1 MATST
6 LVQVLRSL
14 ISSADAKK
22 QPLYLTFGPSKGQ
35 EGSMNIDINQ
45 AMANAGGESFD
56 YGTFTAAYE
65 TDPRVKTMVKNFSQ
79 DGVEVKTKNN
89 VEDPGPEISAVDGD
103 SGESDVT
110 QMAKAATDI
119 G

>member
-1 MATST
+1 MN
-6 LVQVLRSL
+6 
-14 ISSADAKK
+14 ADRQNKGLYLHFETPTQETKK
-22 QPLYLTFGPSKGQ
+22 QGML
-35 EGSMNIDINQ
+35 NIDLNKV
-45 AMANAGGESFD
+45 MANAGGESFD

-89 VEDPGPEISAVDGD
+89 VEDPGPEVSAVDGD

-110 QMAKAATDI
+110 QMAKAATDV